1 VKGEGGIAV
10 MLDGAEV
17 EVSRRKKEAFLKS
30 LENLST
36 II

>member
-1 VKGEGGIAV
+1 
-10 MLDGAEV
+10 LDGAEV